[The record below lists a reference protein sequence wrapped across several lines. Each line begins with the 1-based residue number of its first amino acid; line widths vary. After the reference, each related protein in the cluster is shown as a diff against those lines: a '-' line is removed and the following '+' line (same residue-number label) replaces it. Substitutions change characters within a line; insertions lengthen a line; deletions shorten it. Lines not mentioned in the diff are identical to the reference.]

1 MKVRVH
7 ATIANFGPGFDVFG
21 VGIGEPYDELSFRES
36 SEWEIRVKGHDV
48 PADVRNTAVVA
59 ARALAEMVGENIA
72 LKMELKKGIRPRS
85 GLGSSG
91 ASSLAGA
98 LAMARVLGVE
108 DERLILRAA
117 MEGERAASGSAHGDN
132 VVPAYYGDFT
142 IIESYEPLRVQRIPV
157 DFEVVAVLP
166 AVEIPTSE
174 ARRVL
179 PPKIPLKDAVRNI
192 ALASSLVL
200 ALKEN
205 DLKAVGRLL
214 DDRIALP
221 YRRRLMPWYD
231 RARKAALEAGA
242 YGFSVSGSGPA
253 VFAVGGDVAQIGKA
267 VAEAFE
273 EFGIEVDVYVTKA
286 GRGAVWF

>member
-21 VGIGEPYDELSFRES
+21 IGIGEPHDELSFRES
-36 SEWEIRVKGHDV
+36 SEWEIRVKGHEV
-48 PADVRNTAVVA
+48 PADGRNVAVVSA
-59 ARALAEMVGENIA
+59 KALAEMAGEEVA
-72 LKMELKKGIRPRS
+72 LRMKLRKGIRPRS

-117 MEGERAASGSAHGDN
+117 MEGERVASGSAHGDN

-221 YRRRLMPWYD
+221 YRKKLMPWYD
-231 RARKAALEAGA
+231 VARKAALEAGA

-253 VFAVGGDVAQIGKA
+253 VFAVGEDVAQIGKA

-273 EFGIEVDVYVTKA
+273 GFGIEVDVYVTKA

>member
-21 VGIGEPYDELSFRES
+21 VGIGEPHDELSFRES
-36 SEWEIRVKGHDV
+36 SEWEIRVKGHEV
-48 PADVRNTAVVA
+48 PADGRNVAVVSA
-59 ARALAEMVGENIA
+59 KALAEMAGGNIA
-72 LKMELKKGIRPRS
+72 LRMKLRKGIRPRS

-117 MEGERAASGSAHGDN
+117 MEGERVASGSAHGDN

-142 IIESYEPLRVQRIPV
+142 VIESYEPLRVWRIPV
-157 DFEVVAVLP
+157 DFDVVAVLP

-221 YRRRLMPWYD
+221 YRKKLMPWYD
-231 RARKAALEAGA
+231 VARKAALEAGA

-253 VFAVGGDVAQIGKA
+253 VFAVGEDVAQIGKA

-273 EFGIEVDVYVTKA
+273 GFGIEVDVYVTKA

>member
-1 MKVRVH
+1 MRVRVH

-21 VGIGEPYDELSFRES
+21 VGIGEPYDELTFRES
-36 SEWEIRVKGHDV
+36 DEWSVEVRGFPV
-48 PADVRNTAVVA
+48 PADETNVAVVSA
-59 ARALAEMVGENIA
+59 KALADLLGEEVA
-72 LKMELKKGIRPRS
+72 LRMELKKGIRPKS

-108 DERLILRAA
+108 DEGLILRAA
-117 MEGERAASGSAHGDN
+117 MEGEKAASGSAHGDN

-142 IIESYEPLRVQRIPV
+142 VIESSEPLRVWRLPV

-166 AVEIPTSE
+166 SVEIPTSE

-179 PPKIPLKDAVRNI
+179 PPKIPRGDAVRNL

-200 ALKEN
+200 ALREN
-205 DLKAVGRLL
+205 DLPAVGRLL

-221 YRRRLMPWYD
+221 YRKSLMPWYETV
-231 RARKAALEAGA
+231 RKAALEAGA

-253 VFAVGGDVAQIGKA
+253 VFALGEDVAQIGKA
-267 VAEAFE
+267 IAEAFSGI
-273 EFGIEVDVYVTKA
+273 GIEADVYVTKA
-286 GRGAVWF
+286 GRGALWF